1 MTNGPSDETLF
12 LKYRAH
18 GDLEAF
24 GRLYD
29 RFGPALFRFLLRL
42 LRDRAAA
49 EDLAQQVFLRV
60 HEARGAFDPRRSFR
74 TWIFTIARR
83 LAVNWAARAGS
94 APTDTDP
101 PDLEDEAPSPE
112 HRAIV
117 RDEVRAVE
125 RALSYLSREDAEV
138 LLLARYEGLSYE
150 EVGEVV
156 GCTSDAAKMRVHRAL
171 KRLAERLP
179 EAPRRAAKPLKGV

>member
-1 MTNGPSDETLF
+1 MTNGPSDESLF
-12 LKYRAH
+12 LKYRAD

-29 RFGPALFRFLLRL
+29 RYGPAVFRFLVRL
-42 LRDRAAA
+42 LHDRAAA
-49 EDLAQQVFLRV
+49 EDLVQHVFLRV
-60 HEARGAFDPRRSFR
+60 HESRAAFDPRRSFR

-83 LAVNWAARAGS
+83 LAVNWAARTGGA
-94 APTDTDP
+94 ATETDP

-117 RDEVRAVE
+117 RDEARALE
-125 RALSYLSREDAEV
+125 RALSSLSREDAEV

-150 EVGEVV
+150 EIGEVV

-179 EAPRRAAKPLKGV
+179 ESPRRTARPLKGV